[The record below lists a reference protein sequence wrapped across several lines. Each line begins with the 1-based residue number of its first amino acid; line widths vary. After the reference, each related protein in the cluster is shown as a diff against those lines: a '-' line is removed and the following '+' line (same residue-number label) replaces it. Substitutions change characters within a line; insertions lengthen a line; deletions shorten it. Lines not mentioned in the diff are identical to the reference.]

1 MDVVV
6 GGNRLGSGNKMH
18 ARLHNYYRSTHNL
31 TEKFTSSAGVGILY
45 PYMCKLMMRG
55 DRFDINTE
63 ADARTI
69 PAKGALFGSF
79 KLQIDAFFCPIR
91 LYVGLLHNNPRGI
104 GLKMNQV
111 KWPTMTIQT
120 IGESDG
126 TIYKQ
131 LGFSNNC
138 LMKYLGMSGLGN
150 SKTTPSNVRG
160 RTIEAIPMLAYYDI
174 YKNYYANK
182 QEDIGYYIRGNST
195 TASTLEAVKI
205 EYNNYDSDYIQ
216 KPGVVKPFDSNNI
229 RLGLCDIATWNYTET
244 PWHIKLT
251 LQGLKDTGKEYLET
265 YIPTLTEA
273 RNYKVW
279 VWIYPQ
285 FTYYEMTLGELMD
298 SLTAYAICNYSDELG
313 VFEIGT
319 DSEDTQVE
327 LSINNQTKLLGGL
340 SFPAGQIFKAGTE
353 LKLQS
358 FPLQNLDDMRY
369 NLLSHHTLGTGYNV
383 TSSNLL
389 PYIIN
394 CSRDTDG
401 KTYNKFALNGL
412 AIKTYQN
419 DIFNNWL
426 NTAWIEGQNGIADIT
441 AVQVTNGEFSI
452 DALSFKEKLYNLLNR
467 IAIAGNTYEDW
478 QDVVYEE
485 KPKMHMETPIF
496 VGGMSKEIVFDEVIQ
511 TSQTNENKALG
522 TMGGRGRASGGKGGH
537 YVVKADEAGF
547 LIGIVSITPRIN
559 YNQCN
564 EFYLTEIQSMDDLHK
579 PGMDG
584 IGFQDL
590 IGERMAY
597 FDTNLDG
604 QTPIKHKIGKLPA
617 WIEYMTS
624 VDRTFGDFAYSGDN
638 EDIPSYMVLNRNY
651 ELNESIG
658 QIKDATT
665 YIDPAKYNYAFAYS
679 ALDSQNFWIQIKSH
693 IEARRKMSARII
705 PNV

>member
-18 ARLHNYYRSTHNL
+18 ARMHNYYRSTHNL

-79 KLQIDAFFCPIR
+79 KLQIDAFFCPVR

-111 KWPTMTIQT
+111 KWPTMTILSA
-120 IGESDG
+120 GESNG
-126 TIYKQ
+126 TLYKKI
-131 LGFSNNC
+131 GFSNNC
-138 LMKYLGMSGLGN
+138 LWKYLGLSGLGN
-150 SKTTPSNVRG
+150 SKKTDNQLVS
-160 RTIEAIPMLAYYDI
+160 RTVEAIPLLAYYDI

-195 TASTLEAVKI
+195 TKSTLQVTEIK
-205 EYNNYDSDYIQ
+205 YNDYDSDYIY
-216 KPGVVKPFDSNNI
+216 KPGVRKPYDTNNI
-229 RLGLCDIATWNYTET
+229 RLGLCDITQWNNTDT
-244 PWHIKLT
+244 PWQIKVT
-251 LQGLKDTGKEYLET
+251 FQGLKDTGKEYLET
-265 YIPTLTEA
+265 YTPSVIEVD
-273 RNYKVW
+273 NYKIW
-279 VWIYPQ
+279 VWKYPQ
-285 FTYYEMTLGELMD
+285 FQYEEMTIGDFKTYMNSGECDYDVMTGVLTIYTTSD
-298 SLTAYAICNYSDELG
+298 SGYM
-313 VFEIGT
+313 EIIT
-319 DSEDTQVE
+319 P
-327 LSINNQTKLLGGL
+327 QTTIKVAGF
-340 SFPAGQIFKAGTE
+340 SFPENQSIKAGTE

-369 NLLSHHTLGTGYNV
+369 NLLSYHTLGSAYSV
-383 TSSNLL
+383 SSSGVL
-389 PYIIN
+389 PYITN
-394 CSRDTDG
+394 SQYDAAGT
-401 KTYNKFALNGL
+401 TYNKFPLNGL

-496 VGGMSKEIVFDEVIQ
+496 VGGMSKEIIFDEVIQ

-651 ELNESIG
+651 ELNENLG

>member
-1 MDVVV
+1 MEVVV

-18 ARLHNYYRSTHNL
+18 ARMHNYYRSTHNL

-79 KLQIDAFFCPIR
+79 KLQIDAFFCPVR

-111 KWPTMTIQT
+111 KWPTMTILSA
-120 IGESDG
+120 GESNG
-126 TIYKQ
+126 TLYKKI
-131 LGFSNNC
+131 GFSNNC
-138 LMKYLGMSGLGN
+138 LWKYLGLSGLGN
-150 SKTTPSNVRG
+150 SKKTESQLVS
-160 RTIEAIPMLAYYDI
+160 RTVEAIPLLAYYDI

-182 QEDIGYYIRGNST
+182 QEDVGYYIRGNST
-195 TASTLEAVKI
+195 TKSTLQVTEIK
-205 EYNNYDSDYIQ
+205 YNDYDSDYIY
-216 KPGVVKPFDSNNI
+216 KPGVRKPYDTNNI
-229 RLGLCDIATWNYTET
+229 RLGLCDITQWNNTDT
-244 PWHIKLT
+244 PWQIKVT
-251 LQGLKDTGKEYLET
+251 FQGLKDTGKEYLET
-265 YIPTLTEA
+265 YTPSVIEVD
-273 RNYKVW
+273 NYKIW
-279 VWIYPQ
+279 VWKYPQ
-285 FTYYEMTLGELMD
+285 FQYEEMTIGDFKTYMNSGECDYDVMTGVLTIYTTSD
-298 SLTAYAICNYSDELG
+298 SGYM
-313 VFEIGT
+313 EIITPQTTIKVAGF
-319 DSEDTQVE
+319 
-327 LSINNQTKLLGGL
+327 SIPENQ
-340 SFPAGQIFKAGTE
+340 SIKAGTE

-369 NLLSHHTLGTGYNV
+369 NLLSYHTLGSAYSV
-383 TSSNLL
+383 SSSGVL
-389 PYIIN
+389 PYITN
-394 CSRDTDG
+394 SQYDAAGT
-401 KTYNKFALNGL
+401 TYNKFPLNGL

-496 VGGMSKEIVFDEVIQ
+496 VGGMSKEIIFDEVIQ

-651 ELNESIG
+651 ELNENLG